1 MIGSTGVDGAG
12 STTAYGNDPGIAC
25 RSAALGT
32 EAGNNHYAAG
42 GTAYR
47 NADAGNAYLTG
58 GRLIILL

>member
-47 NADAGNAYLTG
+47 NADAGNASGG

>member
-47 NADAGNAYLTG
+47 NADAENASGG